1 MAKQKKLAL
10 VICYFGPL
18 PAYADLFFRSVK
30 ANPTIDFILVTDQ
43 LVKNPPANLQVKY
56 LTLADLR
63 EKFQKK
69 LGFKIR
75 LHSPYKI
82 CDYRPAFGW
91 LLSDWLKDYRYWGH
105 CDLDQVMGDL
115 EKFLPEKLLEKYD
128 KVYQHGHLTV
138 FRNTLTNNLRFVAKG
153 GLNYRQVFQTD
164 LPCVF
169 DEVEG
174 IQKKFARLG
183 AKCCL
188 KRDFADIYSWREQ
201 MKRTTSYLS
210 RREKKKL
217 NNARQLFFYEK
228 GRVYRAYF
236 AGGAMNYEELAY
248 LHFPKRQM
256 RQNFYQT
263 DSYFIGK
270 DGFYVKE
277 PGFNVTMG
285 EIKRYNGFS
294 LAGEARV
301 KLAYWTFIWSRRY
314 RKYVLKH

>member
-1 MAKQKKLAL
+1 MAKEKKLAL

-18 PAYADLFFRSVK
+18 PAYADLFFKSVK
-30 ANPTIDFILVTDQ
+30 ENPTTDFILATDQ
-43 LVKNPPANLQVKY
+43 LVKNPPANLKVKY

-63 EKFQKK
+63 AKFQKK
-69 LGFKIR
+69 LGFQIR
-75 LHSPYKI
+75 LHAPYKI
-82 CDYRPAFGW
+82 C
-91 LLSDWLKDYRYWGH
+91 DYRYWGH

-201 MKRTTSYLS
+201 MRRTKSYL
-210 RREKKKL
+210 RGREKKKL
-217 NNARQLFFYEK
+217 NSARQVFFYEK

-236 AGGAMNYEELAY
+236 AGGKMNYEELAY

-256 RQNFYQT
+256 RQNFYQSN
-263 DSYFIGK
+263 SYFIGK
-270 DGFYVKE
+270 DGFYAKE

-294 LAGEARV
+294 LLGEARV
-301 KLAYWTFIWSRRY
+301 KLAYWTFIWTRRY
-314 RKYVLKH
+314 RKYVLKR